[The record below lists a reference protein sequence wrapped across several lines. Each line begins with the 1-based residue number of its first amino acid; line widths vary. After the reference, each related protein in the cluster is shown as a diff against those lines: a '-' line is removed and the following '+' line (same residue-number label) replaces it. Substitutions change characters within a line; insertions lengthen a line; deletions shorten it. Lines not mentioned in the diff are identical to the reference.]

1 MYLNTIIIKKK
12 KERKKKEKA
21 CYKYRKKD
29 YFIK

>member
-1 MYLNTIIIKKK
+1 MYLNTIITK
-12 KERKKKEKA
+12 KEKEKRKKKKA